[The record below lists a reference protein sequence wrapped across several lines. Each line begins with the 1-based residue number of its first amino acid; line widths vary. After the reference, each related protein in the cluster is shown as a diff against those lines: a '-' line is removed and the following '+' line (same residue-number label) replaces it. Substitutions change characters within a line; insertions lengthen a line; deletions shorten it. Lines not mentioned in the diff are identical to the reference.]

1 MKTSVSSDTS
11 NAWRGDEEQRVARE
25 GGGGWKGSGR
35 GNNARALL
43 KLVFQIIISRHCA
56 LRLVVSWTGEKGWN
70 RFEDGVFRRHGRR
83 ARVEI

>member
-1 MKTSVSSDTS
+1 MKTSVSSPTPRT
-11 NAWRGDEEQRVARE
+11 RGTEGEEE
-25 GGGGWKGSGR
+25 GGGESGR

-56 LRLVVSWTGEKGWN
+56 LRLVVSWTDEKGWN

>member
-1 MKTSVSSDTS
+1 MKS
-11 NAWRGDEEQRVARE
+11 NAWHGREEERGAAGN
-25 GGGGWKGSGR
+25 GG

-70 RFEDGVFRRHGRR
+70 RFEDGVFRRNGRR